1 MLGLKEEI
9 MNADE
14 HKKQV
19 TIVTEGKEE
28 ERDLSGLL
36 EGEEFIY
43 LGRCRVPYLWQG
55 EERIEYEEQGGFH
68 TVNGKVYG
76 VDLDKVDIE
85 SITDPA
91 DILGVD
97 LSGEHLRYLSNFPG
111 VLALAA
117 HYVEQNQMMHLAE
130 ASRLKSLDLG
140 LNRGVT
146 DEGLSH
152 VAGLSDLRW
161 INLLKTP
168 ITDAGL
174 AHLAGLVKLSILWLS
189 DTRITGAGLKHLA
202 GLGGL
207 EQLGLAGTGVSDSEL
222 PLLASLTNLKYLDI
236 RSTKIS
242 EEGVRELKKSLPG
255 CKISV

>member
-1 MLGLKEEI
+1 
-9 MNADE
+9 MNTDE
-14 HKKQV
+14 QKKRV
-19 TIVTEGKEE
+19 IIVTEGKEE

-36 EGEEFIY
+36 QGEEFMY
-43 LGRCRVPYLWQG
+43 LGRCRFPYLWQG
-55 EERIEYEEQGGFH
+55 EKRVEYEEHEGFH

-97 LSGEHLRYLSNFPG
+97 LSGEHLQHLSNFPG

-117 HYVEQNQMMHLAE
+117 HDVEGNQMMHLAD
-130 ASRLKSLDLG
+130 ASRLRSLDLG

-174 AHLAGLVKLSILWLS
+174 AHLAGLVKLSILWVS

-207 EQLGLAGTGVSDSEL
+207 EQLGLAGTEVSDSDL
-222 PLLASLTNLKYLDI
+222 ALLTSLTNLKYLDI

-242 EEGVRELKKSLPG
+242 ESGVRELQAALPG
-255 CKISV
+255 CDISV

>member
-1 MLGLKEEI
+1 MKK
-9 MNADE
+9 DE
-14 HKKQV
+14 HKKGV
-19 TIVTEGKEE
+19 IIVTEGKEE

-36 EGEEFIY
+36 PGEEFMY
-43 LGRCRVPYLWQG
+43 LSRCRFPYLWQG
-55 EERIEYEEQGGFH
+55 EKRIEYEEQEGFH

-85 SITDPA
+85 SVTDPD

-97 LSGEHLRYLSNFPG
+97 LSGKHLQYLSNFPAL
-111 VLALAA
+111 LALAA
-117 HYVEQNQMMHLAE
+117 HDVEGNQMTHLAE
-130 ASRLKSLDLG
+130 ASRLRSLDLG

-202 GLGGL
+202 GLKGL
-207 EQLGLAGTGVSDSEL
+207 EQLGLAGTEVSDSEL
-222 PLLASLTNLKYLDI
+222 PLLACLTNLKYLDI

-242 EEGVRELKKSLPG
+242 EEGVRELRKALPG
-255 CKISV
+255 CEITK